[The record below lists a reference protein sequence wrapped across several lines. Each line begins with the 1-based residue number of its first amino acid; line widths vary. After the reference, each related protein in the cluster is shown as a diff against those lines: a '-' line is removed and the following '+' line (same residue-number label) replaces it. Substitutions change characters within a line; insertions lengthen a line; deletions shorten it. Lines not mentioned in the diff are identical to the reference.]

1 MEQDRKQI
9 AQQIKSLMAEY
20 LAMHKELKTTTD
32 PDALRAR
39 ILENYEQQQELRRI
53 YFNQG
58 E

>member
-9 AQQIKSLMAEY
+9 AQQIKSLMSEY
-20 LAMHKELKTTTD
+20 LAMHNELKTTQD

-39 ILENYEQQQELRRI
+39 ILENYERQQELRRI

>member
-20 LAMHKELKTTTD
+20 LAMHNELKTTQN
-32 PDALRAR
+32 PEALRAR
-39 ILENYEQQQELRRI
+39 IQENYEQQQALRSI

>member
-9 AQQIKSLMAEY
+9 AQQIKSLMSEY

>member
-9 AQQIKSLMAEY
+9 AQQIKSLMSEY
-20 LAMHKELKTTTD
+20 LAMHNELKTTTD